1 MASATRIRL
10 LLADDHTVLR
20 YMLRG
25 ILEQFPEIDIVGEA
39 TNGEDAVLMAD
50 KLQPAIVLM
59 DISMPKL
66 DGIVATQRI
75 KANSSGIAILGLSVH
90 GEGYATDAML
100 RSGAVAVISKERAIE
115 DLYDAIQRAIA
126 LPLDTSVRADNL
138 FKCRPEFILEQAPQ
152 LNSDPMST

>member
-25 ILEQFPEIDIVGEA
+25 ILKQYPDIDIVGEA

-59 DISMPKL
+59 DINMPKL
-66 DGIVATQRI
+66 DGIEATQRI

-100 RSGAVAVISKERAIE
+100 RAGASAVVLKERAIE
-115 DLYDAIQRAIA
+115 DLYDAIHRAIT

-138 FKCRPEFILEQAPQ
+138 LKCRPEFILEQTSQ
-152 LNSDPMST
+152 LNSDGL